1 MLKFCIM
8 NDSGNSAIEN
18 VLPSFVKTRL
28 ADLLTLSRVLI
39 GLVIIS
45 LSFIGKD
52 AYITVVILAL
62 IGAATDI
69 LDGRAARRYLGKNR
83 EGKLGKHDL
92 EVDTFFVLCT
102 IGYLSFADIVIPKAV
117 GLGWIILALVVITLQ
132 KRKPKVLFFF
142 EIPSIL
148 ALITIAGIYDSKT
161 FFLIILPSICAAI
174 IINHRRILYIVFKYI
189 PKSFLE

>member
-1 MLKFCIM
+1 M

-92 EVDTFFVLCT
+92 AVDTLFVLCI
-102 IGYLSFADIVIPKAV
+102 IGYLSFSDIVIPKAI

-148 ALITIAGIYDSKT
+148 ALIAITGIYDSKT
-161 FFLIILPSICAAI
+161 FFLIILPAICVAV
-174 IINHRRILYIVFKYI
+174 IINHRRILYIVFEYI

>member
-1 MLKFCIM
+1 LQ
-8 NDSGNSAIEN
+8 E
-18 VLPSFVKTRL
+18 RH
-28 ADLLTLSRVLI
+28 
-39 GLVIIS
+39 
-45 LSFIGKD
+45 

-69 LDGRAARRYLGKNR
+69 LDGKAARRYLGKNR

-92 EVDTFFVLCT
+92 EIDTLFVLCT
-102 IGYLSFADIVIPKAV
+102 IGYLSFSDIVIPKAV

-132 KRKPKVLFFF
+132 KRKAKVLFFF

-148 ALITIAGIYDSKT
+148 ALIAITGIYDSKT
-161 FFLIILPSICAAI
+161 FFLIILPAICAAV
-174 IINHRRILYIVFKYI
+174 IINRRRILYIVFEYI